1 MHSFW
6 SNPNA
11 INKHSQLLFI
21 ECELWRFNP
30 TEKHRVPNL
39 DGSAGGSQPPL
50 FLEPP
55 LPHSPCQYGSAPG
68 VLYSQNPKYLVEV
81 SLLPIHSSEHDLE
94 KVTGFTSFVSNELLS
109 PQSLSYS
116 KDYVDVKGF
125 SERIERQSTLDMER
139 IYRLISYFLSCCQ
152 SKDCNCS
159 LTALSSNSYII
170 TWDPVKTKLLLNLDL
185 FTSSSSSNSNSNS
198 NSRNSNSNSS
208 SSSSSGSSS
217 SSSSSSSRSL
227 SSSNNDITSHKYSCK
242 NSLRKK
248 LDSIISMSR
257 LIRSSLPE
265 FLPAFE
271 PRSSLELLRILKN
284 IAYSFRIS
292 IEDLTNS
299 PDIYA
304 SIASVGLPFLI
315 CKYMAKVSIILVKKG
330 VMVFGREGNP
340 ASEHGDPSQYP
351 QAPSHIRPVVRL
363 RGLPWKTAILDI
375 IAFFNPICQLSESD
389 IAISYNKDGR
399 MTGEAYVMLPST
411 RAYELSRTFLHG
423 KSMGRRWIE
432 VLPSSIQEF
441 LICLQITSLRRQ
453 SQSHCSERLSN
464 RHILRLR
471 GLPWSTTEAEIV
483 QFFVSA
489 GIYDVNASD
498 IFIGIT
504 DDERASG
511 EAWVIL
517 PSCCDA
523 FEVQGILNGRIIGK
537 RYIEVFVSSFK
548 ELTSV
553 KSTYSLKQGSRDG
566 LYITSSSSTTAA
578 STGQAFSRRGELMNF
593 RNHQFHRRN

>member
-21 ECELWRFNP
+21 ECELWRFHSA
-30 TEKHRVPNL
+30 EKHHVPVV
-39 DGSAGGSQPPL
+39 DGNKGTNPPPL
-50 FLEPP
+50 L
-55 LPHSPCQYGSAPG
+55 HSSRQFSSTSD
-68 VLYSQNPKYLVEV
+68 VSYSRGPKYLVEV
-81 SLLPIHSSEHDLE
+81 SLLPIHSSEHNLE
-94 KVTGFTSFVSNELLS
+94 GVTGFTSFVSNEFLS
-109 PQSLSYS
+109 PQTLSYS

-125 SERIERQSTLDMER
+125 SERIERQSTPDMER

-152 SKDCNCS
+152 SRDCSCS

-170 TWDPVKTKLLLNLDL
+170 TWDPVKTKMLLSLDL
-185 FTSSSSSNSNSNS
+185 L
-198 NSRNSNSNSS
+198 
-208 SSSSSGSSS
+208 SSSSGSNSSSS

-227 SSSNNDITSHKYSCK
+227 PPSNNGLTSCK
-242 NSLRKK
+242 HSCQNSLKKK
-248 LDSIISMSR
+248 LDSVISMSR
-257 LIRSSLPE
+257 LIRNSLPE

-271 PRSSLELLRILKN
+271 PRSSLELLSILKS
-284 IAYSFRIS
+284 IVSSFSIS
-292 IEDLTNS
+292 MEDLTNP
-299 PDIYA
+299 PDIYS

-315 CKYMAKVSIILVKKG
+315 CKYMAKVSLILAKKG
-330 VMVFGREGNP
+330 VMVTGQERNP
-340 ASEHGDPSQYP
+340 ASEHNNLSKYP
-351 QAPSHIRPVVRL
+351 QTPPHARPVVRL

-399 MTGEAYVMLPST
+399 MTGEAYVILPSS
-411 RAYELSRTFLHG
+411 RAYELSQTFLHG
-423 KSMGRRWIE
+423 KSMGKRWIE
-432 VLPSSIQEF
+432 VLPSSTQEF

-453 SQSHCSERLSN
+453 NQNHCFERQSY
-464 RHILRLR
+464 RHIIRLR

-483 QFFVSA
+483 QFFISA
-489 GIYDVNASD
+489 GIHDVNASD

-504 DDERASG
+504 DDQRASG

-517 PSCCDA
+517 PHLRDA

-548 ELTSV
+548 ELTSA
-553 KSTYSLKQGSRDG
+553 KSTYHLKQGSRDC
-566 LYITSSSSTTAA
+566 LHIPSSSSITTSA
-578 STGQAFSRRGELMNF
+578 STGQTINRRAGEFMNF
-593 RNHQFHRRN
+593 GNHPFQRRN